1 MPSCDVLLR
10 GEASVRAKHVAALQ
24 RLVGKVV
31 DASAHRRVSQL
42 LEPRSRE
49 RAIGPSSTPATA
61 VAYGSIGGLHG
72 RTESN
77 PDGGKRAIA
86 NLKTSVATGCS
97 CPVGQKCLEATA
109 TAVVTFTTSV
119 TITMPPMPSGLN
131 ACERAKVEAFFK
143 NVLRPHEEE
152 HKRRFKT
159 YEGTVRQPIQTRGC
173 GLTEVKN
180 DLDSKAQE
188 IQDKEHTARDDAAR
202 KLSDA
207 IDPFFRVVDTDDCA
221 P

>member
-10 GEASVRAKHVAALQ
+10 GDASVRAKHVAALQ
-24 RLVGKVV
+24 RLVGN
-31 DASAHRRVSQL
+31 RWVSQF
-42 LEPRSRE
+42 LEPLSRE
-49 RAIGPSSTPATA
+49 QTPATA

-72 RTESN
+72 RTEST
-77 PDGGKRAIA
+77 PDGGKRAITD
-86 NLKTSVATGCS
+86 LKTSVATSCS
-97 CPVGQKCLEATA
+97 CPVAQKCLEATA
-109 TAVVTFTTSV
+109 TAVVTFTPSV

>member
-10 GEASVRAKHVAALQ
+10 GDASVRAKHVAALQ
-24 RLVGKVV
+24 RLVGN
-31 DASAHRRVSQL
+31 RWVSQF
-42 LEPRSRE
+42 LEPLSRE
-49 RAIGPSSTPATA
+49 QTPATA

-72 RTESN
+72 RTEST
-77 PDGGKRAIA
+77 PDGGKRAITD
-86 NLKTSVATGCS
+86 LKTSVATSCS
-97 CPVGQKCLEATA
+97 CPVAQKCLEATA

-180 DLDSKAQE
+180 DLDSKAQVLG
-188 IQDKEHTARDDAAR
+188 AG
-202 KLSDA
+202 
-207 IDPFFRVVDTDDCA
+207 VVHLRGQL
-221 P
+221 

>member
-10 GEASVRAKHVAALQ
+10 GDASVRAKHVAALQ
-24 RLVGKVV
+24 RLVGN
-31 DASAHRRVSQL
+31 RWVSQF
-42 LEPRSRE
+42 LEPLSRE
-49 RAIGPSSTPATA
+49 QTPATA

-72 RTESN
+72 RTEST
-77 PDGGKRAIA
+77 PDGGKRAITD
-86 NLKTSVATGCS
+86 LKTSVATSCS
-97 CPVGQKCLEATA
+97 CPVAQKCLEATA

-131 ACERAKVEAFFK
+131 ACERARVEAFFK

>member
-10 GEASVRAKHVAALQ
+10 GEARVRAKHVAALR
-24 RLVGKVV
+24 RLVGN
-31 DASAHRRVSQL
+31 RRVSRL
-42 LEPRSRE
+42 LEPLRRE
-49 RAIGPSSTPATA
+49 QAIDPSSTPATA

-72 RTESN
+72 RTEST

-86 NLKTSVATGCS
+86 DLKTSVATGCS

-109 TAVVTFTTSV
+109 TAVVTFKTSV

-180 DLDSKAQE
+180 DLDGKAQE
-188 IQDKEHTARDDAAR
+188 IQDKEHTGRDAAAR
-202 KLSDA
+202 KLSAA
-207 IDPFFRVVDTDDCA
+207 IDPFFRVVDTDDCT

>member
-10 GEASVRAKHVAALQ
+10 GDASVRAKHVAALQ
-24 RLVGKVV
+24 RLVGN
-31 DASAHRRVSQL
+31 RWVSQF
-42 LEPRSRE
+42 LEPLSRE
-49 RAIGPSSTPATA
+49 QTPATA

-72 RTESN
+72 RTEST
-77 PDGGKRAIA
+77 PDGGKRAITD
-86 NLKTSVATGCS
+86 LKTSVATSCS
-97 CPVGQKCLEATA
+97 CPVAQKCLEATA

>member
-10 GEASVRAKHVAALQ
+10 GDASVRAKHVAALQ
-24 RLVGKVV
+24 RLVGN
-31 DASAHRRVSQL
+31 RWVSQF
-42 LEPRSRE
+42 LEPLSRE
-49 RAIGPSSTPATA
+49 QTPATA

-72 RTESN
+72 RTEST
-77 PDGGKRAIA
+77 PDGGKRAITD
-86 NLKTSVATGCS
+86 LKTSVATSCS
-97 CPVGQKCLEATA
+97 CPVAQKCLEATA

-207 IDPFFRVVDTDDCA
+207 IDPFFRVVDTDDCT